1 MFFDAC
7 TPLGSRSMIN
17 RILFATDLSPFS
29 AHTLEH
35 VTNLALHHR
44 ARVIVV
50 HAVEPLGGL
59 AQAVASKFESE
70 AEIRALLR
78 SIKERILESLT
89 DELSESREALDCFD
103 DVLVRQ
109 GRPAEIILKLAAELN
124 GDLIVLGSHGPQS
137 MGRNVLGSVTSR
149 VLQLSKVPVYMVPM
163 STPIPPRS
171 IAPAASFR

>member
-1 MFFDAC
+1 
-7 TPLGSRSMIN
+7 MIN

-35 VTNLALHHR
+35 VTNLALHHH

-59 AQAVASKFESE
+59 AQAVTTNVESE
-70 AEIRALLR
+70 AEVVALLQ
-78 SIKERILESLT
+78 SIKQRVLESLT
-89 DELSESREALDCFD
+89 EELSESPDALDCFD
-103 DVLVRQ
+103 GVQVRQ
-109 GRPAEIILKLAAELN
+109 GRPAEIILTLANELK
-124 GDLIVLGSHGPQS
+124 GDLIVLGSHSPES

-163 STPIPPRS
+163 SAPIPPRNM
-171 IAPAASFR
+171 APATSFR